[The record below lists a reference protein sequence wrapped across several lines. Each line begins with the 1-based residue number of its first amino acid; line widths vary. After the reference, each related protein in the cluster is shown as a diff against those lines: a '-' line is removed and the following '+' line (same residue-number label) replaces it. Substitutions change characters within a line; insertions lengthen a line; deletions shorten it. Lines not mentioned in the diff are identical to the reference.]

1 MAKQIFGFGNKKT
14 AQDLEQFIKNH
25 GPSIGLER
33 MEKPKNA
40 VGKWVMKALTPISA
54 ADYRCTG
61 YQPTPTPGEGLAS
74 ICYRDLETGQLV
86 EHIPDPGSGE
96 RVTATVYSLLSEVIP
111 QGWYFIGTRDLAGT
125 IWAEAAFAQCE
136 GSGGSGAGSGLGS
149 GSGCINIVT
158 DVSFDV
164 ATCRLIVCTRNVCF
178 PPGTIIGPED
188 CGSGGSGG

>member
-1 MAKQIFGFGNKKT
+1 MAKQVFGFGSKKV
-14 AQDLEQFIKNH
+14 AQDLEAFIKSN
-25 GPSIGLER
+25 GPSIGLNR
-33 MEKPKNA
+33 IDKPKNA
-40 VGKWVMKALTPISA
+40 VGKWVMKAITPITA

-61 YQPTPTPGEGLAS
+61 YQPTPTPGEGLAA

-86 EHIPDPGSGE
+86 EH
-96 RVTATVYSLLSEVIP
+96 RVGKDLELVTITVYSLLSEIIP
-111 QGWYFIGTRDLAGT
+111 TGWYFLGTRDLAGT

-149 GSGCINIVT
+149 GSGCIDIVT
-158 DVSFDV
+158 DVSFDA